1 MADPGGAGTRVLA
14 LDINPLHWLG
24 SAALGA
30 ATDTWKAAMIGLWT
44 AGVWLLQL
52 AFKLIDAFTTPDVSA
67 TGPLAAVLPT
77 TLWLGLFVV
86 SITMALQ
93 LAVAVVRRDGKSL
106 GRIVIGVCQ
115 FGVVWVGYLAV
126 AGLLIAAA
134 SGLTTGLL
142 SSMLHIPSWSAYAGS
157 NTWPRQ
163 LDDTAAASVLGLSS
177 LFLLIP
183 ASFAYVLIML
193 VREASL
199 ILLLA
204 TAPIAA
210 AGLVND
216 TTKVWFWKTLRWFLA
231 SLLIAPAAALILGVG
246 TFLSNG
252 VISGAGTNTV
262 AAAGTAVV
270 GCVLVMIGALC
281 PMTLFKL
288 LAFVDPGTGS
298 GAAMRQSMTDAGGL
312 GGLLGGGKS
321 ASSGAG
327 SGAATATSG
336 GGQSQGEASAQAQSA
351 SRMSKTFGAML
362 GPIGTGIGMAT
373 SMAARAADL
382 TSDVLGQAGVGDP
395 GYSMSFA
402 DNASRNRPS
411 ASGSS
416 SGGSGSGGSGS
427 GGSDTPPSGG
437 GPAGPGSSGDSGGS
451 GSGGG
456 GLPLPTGP
464 PTPPTPPVPMGPG
477 GGGPGAGAAGGG
489 AGAGLSEA
497 AVVAL

>member
-1 MADPGGAGTRVLA
+1 VADPTGAGTRVLA

-52 AFKLIDAFTTPDVSA
+52 AFKLIDAFTTPDVSP

-93 LAVAVVRRDGKSL
+93 LAVAIVRRDGKSL

-142 SSMLHIPSWSAYAGS
+142 SSMLHIPSWSAYAAS

-163 LDDTAAASVLGLSS
+163 LEDTGAASVLGLSA

-216 TTKVWFWKTLRWFLA
+216 TTKMWFWKTLRWFLA

-246 TFLSNG
+246 TSLSNG
-252 VISGAGTNTV
+252 VISGAGTDTV

-270 GCVLVMIGALC
+270 GCVLVMIGAVC

-321 ASSGAG
+321 ANAGARSGAG

-351 SRMSKTFGAML
+351 SRMSKML

-373 SMAARAADL
+373 SMATRAADL

-416 SGGSGSGGSGS
+416 SGGSGSGGS
-427 GGSDTPPSGG
+427 DTPPSGG
-437 GPAGPGSSGDSGGS
+437 GQAGPGGTGDS

-456 GLPLPTGP
+456 APLPTS
-464 PTPPTPPVPMGPG
+464 PPTPPVPMGPG

>member
-1 MADPGGAGTRVLA
+1 MADPTGAGTRVLA

-52 AFKLIDAFTTPDVSA
+52 AFKLIDAFTTPDVSP

-93 LAVAVVRRDGKSL
+93 LAVAIVRRDGKSL

-126 AGLLIAAA
+126 TGLLIAAA

-142 SSMLHIPSWSAYAGS
+142 SSMLHIPSWSAYAAS

-163 LDDTAAASVLGLSS
+163 LEDTGAASVLGLSA

-216 TTKVWFWKTLRWFLA
+216 TTKMWFWKTLRWFLA

-246 TFLSNG
+246 TSLSNG
-252 VISGAGTNTV
+252 VISGAGTDTV

-270 GCVLVMIGALC
+270 GCVLVMIGAVC

-321 ASSGAG
+321 ANAGARSGAG

-351 SRMSKTFGAML
+351 SRMSKML

-373 SMAARAADL
+373 SMATRAADL

-416 SGGSGSGGSGS
+416 SGGSGSGGS
-427 GGSDTPPSGG
+427 DTPPSGG
-437 GPAGPGSSGDSGGS
+437 GQAGPGGTGDS

-456 GLPLPTGP
+456 APLPTS
-464 PTPPTPPVPMGPG
+464 PPTPPVPMGPG

>member
-1 MADPGGAGTRVLA
+1 MADPAGTGSRVLA

-24 SAALGA
+24 SAAVGA

-52 AFKLIDAFTTPDVSA
+52 AFKLIDAFTTPDVSP

-77 TLWLGLFVV
+77 TLWLGLLVV

-106 GRIVIGVCQ
+106 GRIVLGVCQ

-142 SSMLHIPSWSAYAGS
+142 SSMLHMSSWSAYAGS

-163 LDDTAAASVLGLSS
+163 LDDTAAASVLGLSA

-210 AGLVND
+210 AGLVNE

-246 TFLSNG
+246 TSLSNA
-252 VISGAGTNTV
+252 VISGAGTDTV

-298 GAAMRQSMTDAGGL
+298 GAAMRQSMSDAGGL
-312 GGLLGGGKS
+312 DGLLGGGNS

-327 SGAATATSG
+327 SGAATATSV

-351 SRMSKTFGAML
+351 SRLSKML

-373 SMAARAADL
+373 SMATRAADL

-411 ASGSS
+411 PSSSS
-416 SGGSGSGGSGS
+416 SGGSGNGSGGGS
-427 GGSDTPPSGG
+427 GGSDAPPTGG
-437 GPAGPGSSGDSGGS
+437 GPAGPGGTGDS

-456 GLPLPTGP
+456 APLPTGP
-464 PTPPTPPVPMGPG
+464 PTTPTPPVPMGPG
-477 GGGPGAGAAGGG
+477 GSGPGAGAAGGG

>member
-1 MADPGGAGTRVLA
+1 MADPTGAGTRVLA

-52 AFKLIDAFTTPDVSA
+52 AFKLIDAFTTPDVSP

-93 LAVAVVRRDGKSL
+93 LAVAIVRRDGKSL

-142 SSMLHIPSWSAYAGS
+142 SSMLHIPSWSAYAAS

-163 LDDTAAASVLGLSS
+163 LEDTGAASVLGLSA

-216 TTKVWFWKTLRWFLA
+216 TTKMWFWKTLRWFLA

-246 TFLSNG
+246 TSLSNG
-252 VISGAGTNTV
+252 VISGAGTDTV

-270 GCVLVMIGALC
+270 GCVLVMIGAVC

-321 ASSGAG
+321 ANAGARSGAG

-351 SRMSKTFGAML
+351 SRMSKML

-373 SMAARAADL
+373 SMATRAADL

-416 SGGSGSGGSGS
+416 SGGSGSGGS
-427 GGSDTPPSGG
+427 DTPPSGG
-437 GPAGPGSSGDSGGS
+437 GQAGPGGTGDS

-456 GLPLPTGP
+456 APLPTS
-464 PTPPTPPVPMGPG
+464 PPTPPVPMGPG

>member
-1 MADPGGAGTRVLA
+1 VADPTGAGTRVLA

-52 AFKLIDAFTTPDVSA
+52 AFKLIDGFTTPDVSP

-93 LAVAVVRRDGKSL
+93 LAVAIVRRDGKSL

-142 SSMLHIPSWSAYAGS
+142 SSMLHIPSWSAYAAS

-163 LDDTAAASVLGLSS
+163 LEDTGAASVLGLSA

-216 TTKVWFWKTLRWFLA
+216 TTKMWFWKTLRWFLA

-246 TFLSNG
+246 TSLSNG
-252 VISGAGTNTV
+252 VISGAGTDTV

-270 GCVLVMIGALC
+270 GCVLVMIGAVC

-321 ASSGAG
+321 ANAGARSGAG

-351 SRMSKTFGAML
+351 SRMSKML

-373 SMAARAADL
+373 SMATRAADL

-411 ASGSS
+411 PSGSI
-416 SGGSGSGGSGS
+416 SGGSGS

-437 GPAGPGSSGDSGGS
+437 GQAGPGGTGDS

-456 GLPLPTGP
+456 APLPTS
-464 PTPPTPPVPMGPG
+464 PPTPPVPMGPG

>member
-1 MADPGGAGTRVLA
+1 MADPTGAGTRVLA

-52 AFKLIDAFTTPDVSA
+52 AFKLIDGFTTPDVSP

-93 LAVAVVRRDGKSL
+93 LAVAIVRRDGKSL

-142 SSMLHIPSWSAYAGS
+142 SSMLHIPSWSAYAAS

-163 LDDTAAASVLGLSS
+163 LEDTGAASVLGLSA

-216 TTKVWFWKTLRWFLA
+216 TTKMWFWKTLRWFLA

-246 TFLSNG
+246 TSLSNG
-252 VISGAGTNTV
+252 VISGAGTDTV

-270 GCVLVMIGALC
+270 GCVLVMIGAVC

-321 ASSGAG
+321 ANAGARSGAG

-351 SRMSKTFGAML
+351 SRMSKML

-373 SMAARAADL
+373 SMATRAADL

-411 ASGSS
+411 PSGSI
-416 SGGSGSGGSGS
+416 SGGSGS

-437 GPAGPGSSGDSGGS
+437 GQAGPGGTGDS

-456 GLPLPTGP
+456 APLPTS
-464 PTPPTPPVPMGPG
+464 PPTPPVPMGPG

>member
-1 MADPGGAGTRVLA
+1 MADPTGAGTRVLA

-52 AFKLIDAFTTPDVSA
+52 AFKLIDAFTTPDVSP

-93 LAVAVVRRDGKSL
+93 LAVAILRRDGKSL

-126 AGLLIAAA
+126 TGLLIAAA

-142 SSMLHIPSWSAYAGS
+142 SSMLHIPSWSAYAAS

-163 LDDTAAASVLGLSS
+163 LEDTGAASVLGISA

-216 TTKVWFWKTLRWFLA
+216 TTKMWFWKTLRWFLA

-246 TFLSNG
+246 TSLSNG
-252 VISGAGTNTV
+252 VISGAGTDTV

-270 GCVLVMIGALC
+270 GCVLVMIGAVC

-321 ASSGAG
+321 ANAGARSGAG

-351 SRMSKTFGAML
+351 SRMSKML

-373 SMAARAADL
+373 SMATRAADL

-402 DNASRNRPS
+402 DNASRSRPS

-416 SGGSGSGGSGS
+416 SGGSGSGGS
-427 GGSDTPPSGG
+427 DTPPSGG
-437 GPAGPGSSGDSGGS
+437 GQAGPGGTGDS

-456 GLPLPTGP
+456 APLPTS
-464 PTPPTPPVPMGPG
+464 PPTPPVPMGPG

>member
-1 MADPGGAGTRVLA
+1 MADPTGAGTRVLA

-52 AFKLIDAFTTPDVSA
+52 AFKLIDAFTTPDVSP

-93 LAVAVVRRDGKSL
+93 LAVAILRRDGKSL

-126 AGLLIAAA
+126 TGLLIAAA

-142 SSMLHIPSWSAYAGS
+142 SSMLHIPSWSAYAAS

-163 LDDTAAASVLGLSS
+163 LEDTGAASVLGLSA

-216 TTKVWFWKTLRWFLA
+216 TTKMWFWKTLRWFLA

-246 TFLSNG
+246 TSLSNG
-252 VISGAGTNTV
+252 VISGAGTDTV

-270 GCVLVMIGALC
+270 GCVLVMIGAVC

-321 ASSGAG
+321 ANAGARSGAG

-351 SRMSKTFGAML
+351 SRMSKML

-373 SMAARAADL
+373 SMATRAADL

-416 SGGSGSGGSGS
+416 SGGSGSGGS
-427 GGSDTPPSGG
+427 DTPPSGG
-437 GPAGPGSSGDSGGS
+437 GQAGPGGTGDS

-456 GLPLPTGP
+456 APLPTS
-464 PTPPTPPVPMGPG
+464 PPTPPVPMGPG

>member
-1 MADPGGAGTRVLA
+1 MADPTGTRVLA

-52 AFKLIDAFTTPDVSA
+52 AFKLIDAFTTPDVSP

-246 TFLSNG
+246 TSLSNG

-270 GCVLVMIGALC
+270 GCVLVMIGAVC

-298 GAAMRQSMTDAGGL
+298 GAAMRQSMSDAGGL

-351 SRMSKTFGAML
+351 SRMSKLL

-402 DNASRNRPS
+402 DNASRSRPS

-416 SGGSGSGGSGS
+416 SGGSGNGSGGGS
-427 GGSDTPPSGG
+427 GGSDAPPSGG
-437 GPAGPGSSGDSGGS
+437 GPAGPGGSGDS

-456 GLPLPTGP
+456 APLPSSP
-464 PTPPTPPVPMGPG
+464 PTPPMAPVPVGPG

>member
-1 MADPGGAGTRVLA
+1 MADPTGAGTRVLA

-24 SAALGA
+24 SAAVGA

-86 SITMALQ
+86 SITLAMQ

-106 GRIVIGVCQ
+106 GRIVIGICQ

-163 LDDTAAASVLGLSS
+163 LDDTAAASVLGLSA

-216 TTKVWFWKTLRWFLA
+216 TTKMWFWKTLRWFLA

-246 TFLSNG
+246 TSLSNG
-252 VISGAGTNTV
+252 VISGAGTDTV

-270 GCVLVMIGALC
+270 GCVLVVIGALC

-298 GAAMRQSMTDAGGL
+298 GAAMRQSMSDAGGL
-312 GGLLGGGKS
+312 GGLLGGGKN
-321 ASSGAG
+321 ASSSAG

-351 SRMSKTFGAML
+351 SRMSKML

-373 SMAARAADL
+373 SMATRAADL
-382 TSDVLGQAGVGDP
+382 TSDILGQAGVGDP

-411 ASGSS
+411 ASSS
-416 SGGSGSGGSGS
+416 NSGGSGW
-427 GGSDTPPSGG
+427 GGSDTPPTGG
-437 GPAGPGSSGDSGGS
+437 GQAGPGDSGN
-451 GSGGG
+451 GGG
-456 GLPLPTGP
+456 APLPTSP
-464 PTPPTPPVPMGPG
+464 LTPPMTPVPVGPG
-477 GGGPGAGAAGGG
+477 AGGPGAGAGAAG
-489 AGAGLSEA
+489 AGAGVSEA

>member
-1 MADPGGAGTRVLA
+1 VADPTGAGTRVLA

-52 AFKLIDAFTTPDVSA
+52 AFKLIDAFTTPDVSP

-86 SITMALQ
+86 SITLAMQ

-106 GRIVIGVCQ
+106 GRIVIGICQ

-163 LDDTAAASVLGLSS
+163 LDDTAAASVLGLSA

-216 TTKVWFWKTLRWFLA
+216 TTKMWFWKTLRWFLA

-246 TFLSNG
+246 TSLSNG
-252 VISGAGTNTV
+252 VISGAGTDTV

-298 GAAMRQSMTDAGGL
+298 GAAMRQSMSDAGGL
-312 GGLLGGGKS
+312 GGLLGGGKN
-321 ASSGAG
+321 ASSSAG

-351 SRMSKTFGAML
+351 SRMSKML

-373 SMAARAADL
+373 SMATRAADL
-382 TSDVLGQAGVGDP
+382 TSDILGQAGVGDP

-411 ASGSS
+411 ASSS
-416 SGGSGSGGSGS
+416 NSGGSGS
-427 GGSDTPPSGG
+427 GGSDTPPTGG
-437 GPAGPGSSGDSGGS
+437 GQAGPGDSGN
-451 GSGGG
+451 GGG
-456 GLPLPTGP
+456 APLPTSP
-464 PTPPTPPVPMGPG
+464 PTPPMTPVPVGPG
-477 GGGPGAGAAGGG
+477 AGGPGAGAGAAG
-489 AGAGLSEA
+489 AGAGVSEA

>member
-1 MADPGGAGTRVLA
+1 VADPTGAGTRVLA

-52 AFKLIDAFTTPDVSA
+52 AFKLIDAFTTPDVSP

-93 LAVAVVRRDGKSL
+93 LAVAILRRDGKSL

-126 AGLLIAAA
+126 TGLLIAAA

-142 SSMLHIPSWSAYAGS
+142 SSMLHIPSWSAYAAS

-163 LDDTAAASVLGLSS
+163 LEDTGAASVLGLSA

-216 TTKVWFWKTLRWFLA
+216 TTKMWFWKTLRWFLA

-246 TFLSNG
+246 TSLSNG
-252 VISGAGTNTV
+252 VISGAGTDTV

-270 GCVLVMIGALC
+270 GCVLVMIGAVC

-321 ASSGAG
+321 ANAGARSGAG

-351 SRMSKTFGAML
+351 SRMSKML

-373 SMAARAADL
+373 SMATRAADL

-416 SGGSGSGGSGS
+416 SGGSGSGGS
-427 GGSDTPPSGG
+427 DTPPSGG
-437 GPAGPGSSGDSGGS
+437 GQAGPGGTGDS

-456 GLPLPTGP
+456 APLPTS
-464 PTPPTPPVPMGPG
+464 PPTPPVPMGPG

>member
-1 MADPGGAGTRVLA
+1 VADPTGAGTRVLA

-52 AFKLIDAFTTPDVSA
+52 AFKLIDAFTTPDVSP

-93 LAVAVVRRDGKSL
+93 LAVAIVRRDGKSL

-126 AGLLIAAA
+126 TGLLIAAA

-163 LDDTAAASVLGLSS
+163 LDDTAAASVLGLSA

-246 TFLSNG
+246 TSLSNA
-252 VISGAGTNTV
+252 VISGAGTDTV

-298 GAAMRQSMTDAGGL
+298 GAAMRQSMSDAGGL

-327 SGAATATSG
+327 SGAATATSV

-351 SRMSKTFGAML
+351 SRMSKML

-373 SMAARAADL
+373 SMATRAADL

-402 DNASRNRPS
+402 DNANRNRPS
-411 ASGSS
+411 AGGSS
-416 SGGSGSGGSGS
+416 SGGSGNGGGSGS

-437 GPAGPGSSGDSGGS
+437 GPAGPGSNGDSGSSGS

-477 GGGPGAGAAGGG
+477 GGGTGAGAGAGG
-489 AGAGLSEA
+489 AGVGLSEA

>member
-1 MADPGGAGTRVLA
+1 MADPTGAGTRVLA

-24 SAALGA
+24 SAAAGA
-30 ATDTWKAAMIGLWT
+30 AADTWKAAMIGLWT

-52 AFKLIDAFTTPDVSA
+52 AFKLIDAFTTPDVSP

-77 TLWLGLFVV
+77 TLWLGLLVV

-106 GRIVIGVCQ
+106 GRIVLGVCQ

-142 SSMLHIPSWSAYAGS
+142 SSMLHMSSWSAYAGS

-163 LDDTAAASVLGLSS
+163 LDDTAAASVLGLSA

-210 AGLVND
+210 AGLVNE

-246 TFLSNG
+246 TSLSNA
-252 VISGAGTNTV
+252 VISGAGTDTV

-298 GAAMRQSMTDAGGL
+298 GAAMRQSMSDAGGL
-312 GGLLGGGKS
+312 DGLLGGGNS

-327 SGAATATSG
+327 SGAATATSV

-351 SRMSKTFGAML
+351 SRMSKML

-373 SMAARAADL
+373 SMATRAADL

-411 ASGSS
+411 PSSSS
-416 SGGSGSGGSGS
+416 SGGSGNGSGGGS
-427 GGSDTPPSGG
+427 GGSDAPPTGG
-437 GPAGPGSSGDSGGS
+437 GPAGPGGTGDS

-456 GLPLPTGP
+456 APLPTGP
-464 PTPPTPPVPMGPG
+464 PTTPTPPVPMGPG
-477 GGGPGAGAAGGG
+477 GSGPGAGAAGGG

>member
-1 MADPGGAGTRVLA
+1 MADPTGTPTRILA

-52 AFKLIDAFTTPDVSA
+52 AFKLIDAFTTPDVSP

-106 GRIVIGVCQ
+106 GRIVLGVCQ

-142 SSMLHIPSWSAYAGS
+142 SSMLHMSSWSAYAGS

-163 LDDTAAASVLGLSS
+163 LDDTAAASVLGLSA

-199 ILLLA
+199 TLLLA
-204 TAPIAA
+204 SAPIAA

-246 TFLSNG
+246 TSLSNA
-252 VISGAGTNTV
+252 VISGAGTDTV

-298 GAAMRQSMTDAGGL
+298 GAAMRQSMSDAGGL

-327 SGAATATSG
+327 SGAATATSV

-351 SRMSKTFGAML
+351 SRMSKML

-373 SMAARAADL
+373 SMATRAADL

-411 ASGSS
+411 PSS
-416 SGGSGSGGSGS
+416 SSSVGSGNGSGGGS
-427 GGSDTPPSGG
+427 GGSDAPPTGG
-437 GPAGPGSSGDSGGS
+437 GPAGPDGSGDSGSS
-451 GSGGG
+451 GSAGP
-456 GLPLPTGP
+456 PLPTGP
-464 PTPPTPPVPMGPG
+464 PTTPTPPVPVGPG
-477 GGGPGAGAAGGG
+477 GSGPGAGAAGGG
-489 AGAGLSEA
+489 AVAGLSEA

>member
-1 MADPGGAGTRVLA
+1 MADPTGAGTRVLA

-24 SAALGA
+24 SAAAGA
-30 ATDTWKAAMIGLWT
+30 AADTWKAAMIGLWT

-52 AFKLIDAFTTPDVSA
+52 AFKLIDAFTTPDVSP

-86 SITMALQ
+86 SITMGLQ

-106 GRIVIGVCQ
+106 GRIVIGVGQ

-142 SSMLHIPSWSAYAGS
+142 SSMLHMSSWSAYAGS

-163 LDDTAAASVLGLSS
+163 LDDTAAASVLGLSA

-246 TFLSNG
+246 TSLSTE

-270 GCVLVMIGALC
+270 GCVLVMIGAVC

-298 GAAMRQSMTDAGGL
+298 GAAMRQSMSDAGGL

-321 ASSGAG
+321 ANAGAGSGAG

-351 SRMSKTFGAML
+351 SRMSKIL

-373 SMAARAADL
+373 SMATRVADL

-411 ASGSS
+411 ASGSR
-416 SGGSGSGGSGS
+416 SGGSGNGSGRGS
-427 GGSDTPPSGG
+427 GGSDTPLTGG
-437 GPAGPGSSGDSGGS
+437 GQAGPGGSGGS
-451 GSGGG
+451 GNGGG
-456 GLPLPTGP
+456 GGAPVPTSP

-497 AVVAL
+497 AVAAL

>member
-1 MADPGGAGTRVLA
+1 MADPTGAGSRVLA

-163 LDDTAAASVLGLSS
+163 LDDTAAASVLGLSA

-246 TFLSNG
+246 TSLSNG
-252 VISGAGTNTV
+252 VISGAGTDTV

-270 GCVLVMIGALC
+270 GCVLVMIGAVC

-327 SGAATATSG
+327 SSAATATSV

-351 SRMSKTFGAML
+351 SRMSKML

-373 SMAARAADL
+373 SMATRAADL

-402 DNASRNRPS
+402 DNAGRNRPS
-411 ASGSS
+411 AGGSS
-416 SGGSGSGGSGS
+416 SGGSGNGGGSGS

-437 GPAGPGSSGDSGGS
+437 GPAGPGGSGDSGSSGS

-456 GLPLPTGP
+456 GLPLPSSP
-464 PTPPTPPVPMGPG
+464 PTPPTPPLPLGPG

-489 AGAGLSEA
+489 AGVGLSEA

>member
-1 MADPGGAGTRVLA
+1 VADPTGTPTRILA

-52 AFKLIDAFTTPDVSA
+52 AFKLIDAFTTPDVSP

-106 GRIVIGVCQ
+106 GRIVLGVCQ

-142 SSMLHIPSWSAYAGS
+142 SSMLHMSSWSAYAGS

-163 LDDTAAASVLGLSS
+163 LDDTAAASVLGLSA

-199 ILLLA
+199 TLLLA
-204 TAPIAA
+204 SAPIAA

-246 TFLSNG
+246 TSLSNA
-252 VISGAGTNTV
+252 VISGAGTDTV

-298 GAAMRQSMTDAGGL
+298 GAAMRQSMSDAGGL

-327 SGAATATSG
+327 SGAATATSV

-351 SRMSKTFGAML
+351 SRMSKML

-373 SMAARAADL
+373 SMATRAADL

-411 ASGSS
+411 PSS
-416 SGGSGSGGSGS
+416 SSSVGSGNGSGGGS
-427 GGSDTPPSGG
+427 GGSDAPPTGG
-437 GPAGPGSSGDSGGS
+437 GPAGPDGSGDSGSS
-451 GSGGG
+451 GSAGP
-456 GLPLPTGP
+456 PLPTGP
-464 PTPPTPPVPMGPG
+464 PTTPTPPVPVGPG
-477 GGGPGAGAAGGG
+477 GSGPGAGAAGGG
-489 AGAGLSEA
+489 AVAGLSEA

>member
-1 MADPGGAGTRVLA
+1 MADPAGTGTRVLA

-24 SAALGA
+24 SAVVGA
-30 ATDTWKAAMIGLWT
+30 ATDGWKAAMIGLWT

-52 AFKLIDAFTTPDVSA
+52 AFKLIDAFTTPDVSP

-77 TLWLGLFVV
+77 TLWLGLLVV
-86 SITMALQ
+86 SITLALQ
-93 LAVAVVRRDGKSL
+93 LAVAVVRRDGTSL
-106 GRIVIGVCQ
+106 GRIVIGVGQ

-126 AGLLIAAA
+126 AGLLITAA

-142 SSMLHIPSWSAYAGS
+142 SSMLHMRSWSAYAGS

-163 LDDTAAASVLGLSS
+163 LDDTAAASVLGLSA
-177 LFLLIP
+177 LLLLIP

-246 TFLSNG
+246 TSLSNG
-252 VISGAGTNTV
+252 VISGAGTDTV

-298 GAAMRQSMTDAGGL
+298 GAAMRQSMSDAGGL
-312 GGLLGGGKS
+312 SGLLGGGKR

-336 GGQSQGEASAQAQSA
+336 GGQSQGEASAQAQSD
-351 SRMSKTFGAML
+351 SRMSKML

-373 SMAARAADL
+373 SMATRAADL
-382 TSDVLGQAGVGDP
+382 TSDILGQAGVGEP

-411 ASGSS
+411 ASSKS

-437 GPAGPGSSGDSGGS
+437 GQAGPGGSGDSGSS
-451 GSGGG
+451 GSGGP
-456 GLPLPTGP
+456 PLPTSP

>member
-1 MADPGGAGTRVLA
+1 VADPTGAGTRVLA

-24 SAALGA
+24 SAAVGA

-86 SITMALQ
+86 SITLAMQ

-106 GRIVIGVCQ
+106 GRIVIGICQ
-115 FGVVWVGYLAV
+115 FGVVWIGYLAV

-163 LDDTAAASVLGLSS
+163 LDDTAAASVLGLSA

-216 TTKVWFWKTLRWFLA
+216 TTKMWFWKTLRWFLA

-246 TFLSNG
+246 TSLSNG
-252 VISGAGTNTV
+252 VISGAGTDTV

-298 GAAMRQSMTDAGGL
+298 GAAMRQSMSDAGGL
-312 GGLLGGGKS
+312 GGLLGGGKN
-321 ASSGAG
+321 ASSSAG

-351 SRMSKTFGAML
+351 SRMSKML

-373 SMAARAADL
+373 SMATRAADL
-382 TSDVLGQAGVGDP
+382 TSDILGQAGVGDP

-411 ASGSS
+411 ASSS
-416 SGGSGSGGSGS
+416 NSGGSGW
-427 GGSDTPPSGG
+427 GGSDTPPTGG
-437 GPAGPGSSGDSGGS
+437 GQAGPGDSGN
-451 GSGGG
+451 GGG
-456 GLPLPTGP
+456 APLPTSP
-464 PTPPTPPVPMGPG
+464 PTPPMTPVPVGPG
-477 GGGPGAGAAGGG
+477 AGGPGAGAGAAG
-489 AGAGLSEA
+489 AGAGVSEA

>member
-1 MADPGGAGTRVLA
+1 VADPTGAGTRVLA

-52 AFKLIDAFTTPDVSA
+52 AFKLIDAFTTPDVSP

-93 LAVAVVRRDGKSL
+93 LAVAILRRDGKSL

-126 AGLLIAAA
+126 TGLLIAAA

-142 SSMLHIPSWSAYAGS
+142 SSMLHIPSWSAYAAS

-163 LDDTAAASVLGLSS
+163 LEDTGAASVLGISA

-216 TTKVWFWKTLRWFLA
+216 TTKMWFWKTLRWFLA

-246 TFLSNG
+246 TSLSNG
-252 VISGAGTNTV
+252 VISGAGTDTV

-270 GCVLVMIGALC
+270 GCVLVMIGAVC

-321 ASSGAG
+321 ANAGARSGAG

-351 SRMSKTFGAML
+351 SRMSKML

-373 SMAARAADL
+373 SMATRAADL

-402 DNASRNRPS
+402 DNASRSRPS

-416 SGGSGSGGSGS
+416 SGGSGSGGS
-427 GGSDTPPSGG
+427 DTPPSGG
-437 GPAGPGSSGDSGGS
+437 GQAGPGGTGDS

-456 GLPLPTGP
+456 APLPTS
-464 PTPPTPPVPMGPG
+464 PPTPPVPMGPG

>member
-1 MADPGGAGTRVLA
+1 VADPTGAGTRVLA

-24 SAALGA
+24 SAAVGA

-86 SITMALQ
+86 SITLAMQ

-106 GRIVIGVCQ
+106 GRIVIGICQ

-163 LDDTAAASVLGLSS
+163 LDDTAAASVLGLSA

-216 TTKVWFWKTLRWFLA
+216 TTKMWFWKTLRWFLA

-246 TFLSNG
+246 TSLSNG
-252 VISGAGTNTV
+252 VISGAGTDTV

-298 GAAMRQSMTDAGGL
+298 GAAMRQSMSDAGGL
-312 GGLLGGGKS
+312 GGLLGGGRS
-321 ASSGAG
+321 ASSSAG

-351 SRMSKTFGAML
+351 SRMSKML

-373 SMAARAADL
+373 SMATRAADL
-382 TSDVLGQAGVGDP
+382 TSDILGQAGVGDP

-411 ASGSS
+411 ASSS
-416 SGGSGSGGSGS
+416 NSGGSGS
-427 GGSDTPPSGG
+427 GGSDTPPTGG
-437 GPAGPGSSGDSGGS
+437 GQAGPGDSGN
-451 GSGGG
+451 GGG
-456 GLPLPTGP
+456 APLPTSP
-464 PTPPTPPVPMGPG
+464 PTPPMTPVPVGPG
-477 GGGPGAGAAGGG
+477 AGGPGAGAGAAG
-489 AGAGLSEA
+489 AGAGVSEA

>member
-1 MADPGGAGTRVLA
+1 MADPTGTPARVIA

-77 TLWLGLFVV
+77 TLWLGLFLV

-115 FGVVWVGYLAV
+115 FGLVWVGYLAV
-126 AGLLIAAA
+126 AGLLIAAV

-142 SSMLHIPSWSAYAGS
+142 SSMLHMSSWSAYAGS

-210 AGLVND
+210 AGLVNE

-246 TFLSNG
+246 TSLSNG

-262 AAAGTAVV
+262 AAAGAAVV
-270 GCVLVMIGALC
+270 GCVLVMIGAVC

-298 GAAMRQSMTDAGGL
+298 GAAMRQSMSDAGGL

-327 SGAATATSG
+327 SGAATATSD

-351 SRMSKTFGAML
+351 SRMSKML

-373 SMAARAADL
+373 SMATRAADL

-402 DNASRNRPS
+402 DNANRNRPS
-411 ASGSS
+411 AGGSS
-416 SGGSGSGGSGS
+416 SGGSGNGGGSGS

-437 GPAGPGSSGDSGGS
+437 GPAGPGSNGDSGSSGS

-477 GGGPGAGAAGGG
+477 GGGTGAGAGAGG
-489 AGAGLSEA
+489 AGVGLSEA

>member
-1 MADPGGAGTRVLA
+1 MADPTGAGSRVRA

-52 AFKLIDAFTTPDVSA
+52 AFKLIDAFTTPDVSP

-77 TLWLGLFVV
+77 TLWLGLLVV
-86 SITMALQ
+86 AITMALQ

-163 LDDTAAASVLGLSS
+163 LDDTAAASVLGLSA

-246 TFLSNG
+246 TSVSNG
-252 VISGAGTNTV
+252 VISGAGTDTV

-270 GCVLVMIGALC
+270 GCVLVMIGAVC

-327 SGAATATSG
+327 SSAATATSV

-351 SRMSKTFGAML
+351 SRMSRML
-362 GPIGTGIGMAT
+362 GPIGTGVGMAT
-373 SMAARAADL
+373 SMATRAADL
-382 TSDVLGQAGVGDP
+382 SSDVLGQAGVGDP

-411 ASGSS
+411 ASGSR
-416 SGGSGSGGSGS
+416 SGGSGS

-437 GPAGPGSSGDSGGS
+437 GQAGPGGTGDSGSSGS
-451 GSGGG
+451 GSGRG
-456 GLPLPTGP
+456 GLPLPTG
-464 PTPPTPPVPMGPG
+464 PPTPPVPMGPG

>member
-1 MADPGGAGTRVLA
+1 VADPTGAGTRVLA

-24 SAALGA
+24 SAAVGA

-52 AFKLIDAFTTPDVSA
+52 AFKLIDAFTTPDVSP

-86 SITMALQ
+86 SITLAMQ

-106 GRIVIGVCQ
+106 GRIVIGICQ

-163 LDDTAAASVLGLSS
+163 LDDTAAASVLGLSA

-216 TTKVWFWKTLRWFLA
+216 TTKMWFWKTLRWFLA

-246 TFLSNG
+246 TSLSNG
-252 VISGAGTNTV
+252 VISGAGTDTV

-298 GAAMRQSMTDAGGL
+298 GAAMRQSMSDAGGL
-312 GGLLGGGKS
+312 GGLLGGGKN
-321 ASSGAG
+321 ASSSAG

-351 SRMSKTFGAML
+351 SRMSKML

-373 SMAARAADL
+373 SMATRAADL
-382 TSDVLGQAGVGDP
+382 TSDILGQAGVGDP

-411 ASGSS
+411 ASSS
-416 SGGSGSGGSGS
+416 NSGGSGW
-427 GGSDTPPSGG
+427 GGSDTPPTGG
-437 GPAGPGSSGDSGGS
+437 GQAGPGDSGN
-451 GSGGG
+451 GGG
-456 GLPLPTGP
+456 APLPTSP
-464 PTPPTPPVPMGPG
+464 PTPPMTPVPVGPG
-477 GGGPGAGAAGGG
+477 AGGPGAGAGAAG
-489 AGAGLSEA
+489 AGAGVSEA

>member
-1 MADPGGAGTRVLA
+1 VADPTGAGTRVLA

-24 SAALGA
+24 SAAVGA

-86 SITMALQ
+86 SITLAMQ
-93 LAVAVVRRDGKSL
+93 LAVAVIRRDGKSL
-106 GRIVIGVCQ
+106 GRIVIGICQ

-163 LDDTAAASVLGLSS
+163 LDDTAAASVLGLSA

-216 TTKVWFWKTLRWFLA
+216 TTKMWFWKTLRWFLA

-246 TFLSNG
+246 TSLSNG
-252 VISGAGTNTV
+252 VISGAGTDTV

-298 GAAMRQSMTDAGGL
+298 GAAMRQSMSDAGGL
-312 GGLLGGGKS
+312 GGLLGGGRS
-321 ASSGAG
+321 ASSSAG

-351 SRMSKTFGAML
+351 SRMSKML

-373 SMAARAADL
+373 SMATRAADL
-382 TSDVLGQAGVGDP
+382 TSDILGQAGVGDP

-411 ASGSS
+411 ASSS
-416 SGGSGSGGSGS
+416 NSGGSGW
-427 GGSDTPPSGG
+427 GGSDTPPTGG
-437 GPAGPGSSGDSGGS
+437 GQAGPGDSGN
-451 GSGGG
+451 GGG
-456 GLPLPTGP
+456 APLPTSP
-464 PTPPTPPVPMGPG
+464 PTPPMTPVPVGPG
-477 GGGPGAGAAGGG
+477 AGGPGAGAGAAG
-489 AGAGLSEA
+489 AGAGVSEA

>member
-1 MADPGGAGTRVLA
+1 MADPTGAGTRVLA

-24 SAALGA
+24 SAAVGA

-52 AFKLIDAFTTPDVSA
+52 AFKLIDAFTTPDVSP
-67 TGPLAAVLPT
+67 TGPLAAVLTT

-86 SITMALQ
+86 SITLAVQ
-93 LAVAVVRRDGKSL
+93 LAVAVIRRDGESL
-106 GRIVIGVCQ
+106 GRIVIGICQ

-157 NTWPRQ
+157 KTWPRQ
-163 LDDTAAASVLGLSS
+163 LDDTAAASVLGLSA

-216 TTKVWFWKTLRWFLA
+216 TTKMWFWKTLRWFLA

-246 TFLSNG
+246 TSLSNG
-252 VISGAGTNTV
+252 VISGAGTDTV

-270 GCVLVMIGALC
+270 GCVLVVIGALC

-298 GAAMRQSMTDAGGL
+298 GAAMRQSMSDAGGL
-312 GGLLGGGKS
+312 GGLLGGGKN
-321 ASSGAG
+321 ASSSAG

-351 SRMSKTFGAML
+351 SRMSKML

-373 SMAARAADL
+373 SMANRAADL
-382 TSDVLGQAGVGDP
+382 TSDILGQAGVGDP

-411 ASGSS
+411 ASSS
-416 SGGSGSGGSGS
+416 NSGGSGW
-427 GGSDTPPSGG
+427 GGSDTPPTGG
-437 GPAGPGSSGDSGGS
+437 GQAGPGDSGN
-451 GSGGG
+451 GGG
-456 GLPLPTGP
+456 APLPTSP
-464 PTPPTPPVPMGPG
+464 PTPPMTPVPVGPG
-477 GGGPGAGAAGGG
+477 AGGPGAGAGAAG
-489 AGAGLSEA
+489 AGAGVSEA

>member
-1 MADPGGAGTRVLA
+1 VADPTGAGTRVLA

-24 SAALGA
+24 SAVVGA

-86 SITMALQ
+86 SITLAMQ

-106 GRIVIGVCQ
+106 GRIVIGICQ

-163 LDDTAAASVLGLSS
+163 LDDTAAASVLGLSA

-216 TTKVWFWKTLRWFLA
+216 TTKMWFWKTLRWFLA

-246 TFLSNG
+246 TSLSNG
-252 VISGAGTNTV
+252 VISGAGTDTV

-298 GAAMRQSMTDAGGL
+298 GAAMRQSMSDAGGL
-312 GGLLGGGKS
+312 GGLLGGGKN
-321 ASSGAG
+321 ASSSAG

-351 SRMSKTFGAML
+351 SRMSKML

-373 SMAARAADL
+373 SMATRAADL
-382 TSDVLGQAGVGDP
+382 TSDILGQAGVGDP

-411 ASGSS
+411 ASSS
-416 SGGSGSGGSGS
+416 NSGGSGW
-427 GGSDTPPSGG
+427 GGSDTPPTGG
-437 GPAGPGSSGDSGGS
+437 GQAGPGDSGN
-451 GSGGG
+451 GGG
-456 GLPLPTGP
+456 APLPTSP
-464 PTPPTPPVPMGPG
+464 PTPPMTPVPVGPG
-477 GGGPGAGAAGGG
+477 AGGPGAGAGAAG
-489 AGAGLSEA
+489 AGAGVSEA

>member
-1 MADPGGAGTRVLA
+1 VADPTGAGTRVLA

-52 AFKLIDAFTTPDVSA
+52 AFKLIDAFTTPDVSP

-93 LAVAVVRRDGKSL
+93 LAVAIVRRDGKSL

-126 AGLLIAAA
+126 TGLLIAAA

-142 SSMLHIPSWSAYAGS
+142 SSMLHIPSWSAYAAS

-163 LDDTAAASVLGLSS
+163 LEDTGAASVLGLSA

-216 TTKVWFWKTLRWFLA
+216 TTKMWFWKTLRWFLA

-246 TFLSNG
+246 TSLSNG
-252 VISGAGTNTV
+252 VISGAGTDTV

-270 GCVLVMIGALC
+270 GCVLVMIGAVC

-321 ASSGAG
+321 ANAGARSGAG

-351 SRMSKTFGAML
+351 SRMSKML

-373 SMAARAADL
+373 SMATRAADL

-416 SGGSGSGGSGS
+416 SGGSGSGGS
-427 GGSDTPPSGG
+427 DTPPSGG
-437 GPAGPGSSGDSGGS
+437 GQAGPGGTGDS

-456 GLPLPTGP
+456 APLPTS
-464 PTPPTPPVPMGPG
+464 PPTPPVPMGPG